1 MSQPP
6 QPPDRPPTRPTGGGR
21 EPGRRRRTLVIGAA
35 VGALLAAGAGV
46 WAAAG
51 GGEPRTPAPGH
62 ARAGTHTDPL
72 PAGPTG
78 RPGTT
83 SGRRGDER
91 APGDARR
98 PDEAEVLFREPA
110 PGAPE
115 NGADIP
121 GFWVRDGHVVKAVRD
136 KVIAYGD
143 HGERKWTVTLRG
155 AVCAAP
161 ESPTGGTVVI
171 AYGGPGKDECGRLA
185 LIDLDHGAKLWD
197 RRAPAAR
204 GPRGDHLGMGL
215 AQSGDLAGLSW
226 YGGSAVVAVGDG
238 RRVPAGALP
247 PGCRVDG
254 FAGGR
259 SLLRAYSCDDGTAGL
274 QRLDTATGQVSWTY
288 RVREGYKVSNIYS
301 TDPVVVSLADDHHKS
316 GGIVALSD
324 RGTRRSTLDLGE
336 RSYQPECGQDL
347 FGTRTGGCRGV
358 AASSDTFYL
367 PTELSPDGGR
377 GPTNEIHAFDLR
389 TGQRKWTSKVPGRVL
404 LPLSVRGEDLI
415 AYEQPTEKAAG
426 SVVGVTGGRP
436 KTLLRLPKAT
446 RAAEVGLASASRIY
460 RKGTFYI
467 ASDRLAGSG
476 ADEAMIVAFRP

>member
-1 MSQPP
+1 M
-6 QPPDRPPTRPTGGGR
+6 
-21 EPGRRRRTLVIGAA
+21 
-35 VGALLAAGAGV
+35 GALLAAGAGV

-51 GGEPRTPAPGH
+51 DGGEPPNAAPGD

-72 PAGPTG
+72 PTGPTG
-78 RPGTT
+78 RTGTTTGGAGTT
-83 SGRRGDER
+83 SGRRGGER

-98 PDEAEVLFREPA
+98 PGEAEVLLREPA

-161 ESPTGGTVVI
+161 ESPTGGKAVI

-204 GPRGDHLGMGL
+204 APGADHHLGMGL

-226 YGGSAVVAVGDG
+226 YGGSAVIAVGDG

-247 PGCRVDG
+247 RGCRVDG

-259 SLLRAYSCDDGTAGL
+259 SLLRAYSCDDDTAGL

-288 RVREGYKVSNIYS
+288 PVREGYKVSDIYS
-301 TDPVVVSLADDHHKS
+301 TDPVVVSLADDHHRS

-324 RGTRRSTLDLGE
+324 RGKRRSTLDLGE

-347 FGTRTGGCRGV
+347 FGTRMGRCRGV
-358 AASSDTFYL
+358 AASPDTFYL

-389 TGQRKWTSKVPGRVL
+389 TGQRKWASKVPGRVL

-426 SVVGVTGGRP
+426 SVVGVGADGGRP

-460 RKGTFYI
+460 RKGVFYI

-476 ADEAMIVAFRP
+476 PDEEMIMAFRP

>member
-1 MSQPP
+1 M
-6 QPPDRPPTRPTGGGR
+6 
-21 EPGRRRRTLVIGAA
+21 
-35 VGALLAAGAGV
+35 GALLAAGAGV

-51 GGEPRTPAPGH
+51 DGGEPPNAAPGD

-72 PAGPTG
+72 PTGPTG
-78 RPGTT
+78 RTGTTTGGAGTT
-83 SGRRGDER
+83 SGRRGGER

-98 PDEAEVLFREPA
+98 PGEAEVLLREPA

-161 ESPTGGTVVI
+161 ESPTGGKAVI

-204 GPRGDHLGMGL
+204 APGADHHLGMGL

-226 YGGSAVVAVGDG
+226 YGGSAVIAVGDG

-247 PGCRVDG
+247 RGCRVDG

-259 SLLRAYSCDDGTAGL
+259 SLLRAYSCDDDTAGL

-288 RVREGYKVSNIYS
+288 PVREGYKVSDIYS
-301 TDPVVVSLADDHHKS
+301 TDPVVVSLADDHHRS

-324 RGTRRSTLDLGE
+324 RGKRRSTLDLGE

-347 FGTRTGGCRGV
+347 FGTRMGRCRGV
-358 AASSDTFYL
+358 AASPDTFYL

-389 TGQRKWTSKVPGRVL
+389 TGQRKWASKVPGRVL

-426 SVVGVTGGRP
+426 SVVGVGADGGRP

-446 RAAEVGLASASRIY
+446 RVAEVGLASASRIY
-460 RKGTFYI
+460 RKGVFYI

-476 ADEAMIVAFRP
+476 PDEEMIMAFRP